1 MLDNYF
7 NELSDQEKYAYL
19 YGRSL
24 YEVEMC
30 KWLSNKTTEITKDL
44 KEGKNAETL
53 LDDFLTTLADKIQ
66 IEVWEGQI
74 QKKQLMEAE

>member
-1 MLDNYF
+1 MTNNYF
-7 NELSDQEKYAYL
+7 NELSYQEKYAYL

>member
-66 IEVWEGQI
+66 IEVWKGQI